1 MRQLREYASTSW
13 PDTKDDVTPELRS
26 YWNFRDE
33 LHTENGM
40 VLRSNRLVIPPK
52 MRGDILSCLHAAH
65 AGGEKMKARARF
77 CLFWPGMNSDI
88 EETARRCQLCQRHK
102 PRNARLP
109 LHSHETPSLPWEVVG
124 ADLCY
129 HNGNEYLVVV
139 DSYSFFF
146 EIRAVQSSS
155 ASKVI
160 SAFTDVFATHGFPS
174 RLITDNGP
182 PFSSQQFQDFIS
194 KIGTNHVRS
203 SPYHPRSNGMAERAV
218 QEAKKLLQKCQF
230 GSVDFCA
237 ALLEWRN
244 TPRDNCLKSPSQRLM
259 GRLTRTL
266 LPVPATHLQPK
277 TVKPK
282 DVQQRLRDIRRKQR
296 TYYNRG
302 SKSLPELPLGAR
314 VTVYNVPSGTWSP
327 ATIIQR
333 GDS

>member
-1 MRQLREYASTSW
+1 
-13 PDTKDDVTPELRS
+13 
-26 YWNFRDE
+26 
-33 LHTENGM
+33 
-40 VLRSNRLVIPPK
+40 
-52 MRGDILSCLHAAH
+52 
-65 AGGEKMKARARF
+65 
-77 CLFWPGMNSDI
+77 MNSDI
-88 EETARRCQLCQRHK
+88 KETARRCQLCQRHK

-109 LHSHETPSLPWEVVG
+109 LHSHETPSLPWEVIG

-129 HNGNEYLVVV
+129 HNGNEYLIVV

-194 KIGTNHVRS
+194 KTGINHVRS

-244 TPRDNCLKSPSQRLM
+244 TPRDNCLVSFAAAHGTADQDPSTGSGYSPSAQDGETE
-259 GRLTRTL
+259 GRPAATARHPSQATYL
-266 LPVPATHLQPK
+266 L
-277 TVKPK
+277 
-282 DVQQRLRDIRRKQR
+282 QQAFQ
-296 TYYNRG
+296 TC
-302 SKSLPELPLGAR
+302 
-314 VTVYNVPSGTWSP
+314 T
-327 ATIIQR
+327 
-333 GDS
+333 